1 MRKAELNCFEIIF
14 VFLHGFVFRNLFCFV
29 MQSFEQI
36 YRTHFGYI
44 SYYSF
49 HLVFDSW
56 NFVWKF
62 SQDTF
67 ISIEIK
73 YILVSLVELRHFTY
87 CWFECCILTTH
98 DKMISLSFLILLPV
112 QQYFASFN
120 GKSHSL
126 VHWKTLA
133 SVTMCLIFSQWQ
145 AKKTVYIFI
154 IDHGVLTFL
163 LILWKWCLIHFA

>member
-1 MRKAELNCFEIIF
+1 MRKAELNCFEF
-14 VFLHGFVFRNLFCFV
+14 FFFWHGFVFRNLFCFV

-44 SYYSF
+44 SYYAFAFSF
-49 HLVFDSW
+49 WQL
-56 NFVWKF
+56 KF
-62 SQDTF
+62 CLKIF
-67 ISIEIK
+67 PGYIYKHIK
-73 YILVSLVELRHFTY
+73 YILVSLVELRRFTY

-163 LILWKWCLIHFA
+163 LIL